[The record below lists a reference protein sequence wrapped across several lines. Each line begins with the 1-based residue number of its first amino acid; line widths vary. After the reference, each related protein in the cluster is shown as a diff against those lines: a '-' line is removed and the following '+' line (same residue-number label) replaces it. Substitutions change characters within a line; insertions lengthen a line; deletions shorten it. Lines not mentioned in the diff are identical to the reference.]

1 MIATRITKRTLDAA
15 VVPRMGFHFPHGL
28 LAGIVVVLVLPR
40 FPFETLTWILGP
52 GPGFVRF
59 AITLVT
65 SRAHYRADPLVSP
78 RPRTLRRTRRRTR
91 SRVSQDP

>member
-40 FPFETLTWILGP
+40 FPFETLT
-52 GPGFVRF
+52 
-59 AITLVT
+59 
-65 SRAHYRADPLVSP
+65 
-78 RPRTLRRTRRRTR
+78 
-91 SRVSQDP
+91 